1 MLKFFSLALAAAL
14 CAALPVHA
22 QVHKWVDANGK
33 VQYSDQ
39 PPPGQSG
46 VQKLRIEKS
55 TAPAAVPAATKA
67 PKTLAERDLESRQNQ
82 VAAEEAKKKQQQAD
96 ADAKIK
102 QGNCINAKGNLKTL
116 EEGGR
121 VFKYDSKGEKQYV
134 DDADREKAIADA
146 RRQVSEWCK

>member
-1 MLKFFSLALAAAL
+1 MLKSSTLALAAAL
-14 CAALPVHA
+14 CAAIPVHA

-39 PPPGQSG
+39 PPPGQAG

-55 TAPAAVPAATKA
+55 VAVPPAPAAKA
-67 PKTLAERDLESRQNQ
+67 PKTLAERDLEFRQNQ

-96 ADAKIK
+96 ADAKLR

-121 VFKYDSKGEKQYV
+121 VFNYDSKGEKQYL
-134 DDADREKAIADA
+134 DDSGREKAIADA